1 MNPIA
6 IDINGQ
12 EWSFGKSWGYMKGN
26 KGKVARVTLYF
37 NRIPAGIDKIGFCM
51 PNSFSWDKIPVDDNP
66 DQVTHSDWD
75 EGALRSYWE
84 SNKCGNIEGIYCFVS
99 TNDKNWWGQN
109 KHTFAIIKDGYQY
122 DVVYIKGSNKGIWKE
137 GDIKATFVPT
147 ATPGLYKA
155 TSWFMESRVEHDDFY
170 LKFNNGSMTI
180 FENTDKVSAEFLK
193 LYPANDINDVAS
205 KDNSSAAGSSNSTYQ
220 NSPSAPKG
228 SGSGIFV
235 GEKIIATNYH
245 VIEGAKKIE
254 VSVRTG
260 NSVSTYTANVLS
272 SDKTNDLA
280 LISIDDKGFGGI
292 GHIPFAVSGKTCD
305 VGTSIFT
312 MGYPMSDYMGEEVK
326 ITDGIISSKTG
337 FEGDIVTYQISAPIQ
352 PGNSGG
358 PLFDKHGNLVGITNA
373 GIVSAQNVG
382 YAIKSSY
389 LYNLIES
396 APISIEISENSE
408 IDGQELPD
416 QIKTLS
422 KYVVIIK
429 VY

>member
-1 MNPIA
+1 MKRFLSLLLLIAAGLQFAAGQSRELTMQSKSDYSQFVLSYKPYNVGLEGVGSNDYLSALFFTVKINNNAEGSFAFPENVYISGPFGTMNPIA

-312 MGYPMSDYMGEEVK
+312 MGYPMSDYMG
-326 ITDGIISSKTG
+326 
-337 FEGDIVTYQISAPIQ
+337 
-352 PGNSGG
+352 GG
-358 PLFDKHGNLVGITNA
+358 R
-373 GIVSAQNVG
+373 S
-382 YAIKSSY
+382 
-389 LYNLIES
+389 
-396 APISIEISENSE
+396 
-408 IDGQELPD
+408 
-416 QIKTLS
+416 
-422 KYVVIIK
+422 
-429 VY
+429 